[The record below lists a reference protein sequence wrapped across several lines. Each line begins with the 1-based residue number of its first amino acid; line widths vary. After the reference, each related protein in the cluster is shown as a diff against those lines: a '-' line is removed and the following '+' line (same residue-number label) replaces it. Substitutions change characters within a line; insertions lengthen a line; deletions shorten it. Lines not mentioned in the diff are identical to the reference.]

1 MNSFSVGGLIV
12 HLRPRPPIR
21 PAIALIALLF
31 PLLLAAHKP
40 NQSYVYFRIME
51 DSIHGSIQ
59 MTSDDINKALD
70 LGLDRKMTHE
80 DYQAYVDRVEEYLLK
95 HIYVRSRYGEHPV
108 RFTGKIQRLGVT
120 GATVFGHDFV
130 LENMEQVPDKLDLIF
145 NPIYESDP
153 THRTFALIQ
162 YNWKAGIHE
171 NESMISLRFA
181 PGDDGPKVLD
191 LSDVSLWKGFR
202 AMVVS
207 GMYHIYIGLDHI
219 LFLLALLLPAVVY
232 RREGGAAT
240 VGATG
245 TIPLRQER
253 AWRGSGWRP
262 VEKIRPAFLYILKIV
277 TFFTIAHTITL
288 SLAALGIVQLPGY
301 LVESLIALSIAL
313 AALHNIRPL
322 LKNDGVIIAFVFGL
336 FHGFGFASVLGEVGL
351 RGEYMALS
359 LLGFNLGV
367 ELAQILIICL
377 AFPVLA
383 LLRKTALYRYIL
395 LGGSVLLIIIAMYW
409 FIERLFDIDIPVYFI
424 VEWFL
429 NLF

>member
-1 MNSFSVGGLIV
+1 LY
-12 HLRPRPPIR
+12 LRPRPLIR
-21 PAIALIALLF
+21 TGVALFVLLF

-70 LGLDRKMTHE
+70 LGLDRKVSLA
-80 DYQAYVDRVEEYLLK
+80 DYRAYVDRIEAYLLE
-95 HIYVRSRYGEHPV
+95 HIAVSSRYGEHPV
-108 RFTGKIQRLGVT
+108 RFTGKLQRLPVT

-130 LENMEQVPDKLDLIF
+130 LENMEQVPEKLDLIF
-145 NPIYESDP
+145 NPIYGSDP

-181 PGDDGPKVLD
+181 PGDDGPKELD

-232 RREGGAAT
+232 RWEGGAAA

-245 TIPLRQER
+245 TIPLRQDR

-351 RGEYMALS
+351 RGEYMVLS

-383 LLRKTALYRYIL
+383 LLRKTVLYRYIL
-395 LGGSVLLIIIAMYW
+395 LGGSILLIIIALYW

-429 NLF
+429 SFF

>member
-1 MNSFSVGGLIV
+1 LFLVMLWS
-12 HLRPRPPIR
+12 
-21 PAIALIALLF
+21 PASLS
-31 PLLLAAHKP
+31 AHKP
-40 NQSYVYFRIME
+40 NQSYVYFRIMV

-70 LGLDRKMTHE
+70 LGLERGMPME
-80 DYQAYVDRVEEYLLK
+80 AYRPYVDRIEAYLQER
-95 HIYVRSRYGEHPV
+95 IAVSSRYGNHPV
-108 RFTGKIQRLGVT
+108 RFTGKIQRLNVT

-130 LENMEQVPDKLDLIF
+130 LEEVPEVPDKLMLRF
-145 NPIYESDP
+145 NPIYDRDP

-162 YNWKAGIHE
+162 YNWKAGVHE

-191 LSDVSLWKGFR
+191 LSDNSLWKGFW

-232 RREGGAAT
+232 RRNERRSV

-245 TIPLRQER
+245 TLPLGRNR
-253 AWRGSGWRP
+253 AWEGSGWVP
-262 VEKIRPAFLYILKIV
+262 VERIRPAFIYILKIV

-288 SLAALGIVQLPGY
+288 SLAALGVVTLPGY

-336 FHGFGFASVLGEVGL
+336 FHGFGFASVLGDVGL
-351 RGEYMALS
+351 RGEYMVLS

-367 ELAQILIICL
+367 ELAQVLIICL

-383 LLRKTALYRYIL
+383 LLRKTALYRYL
-395 LGGSVLLIIIAMYW
+395 LFGGSIILIVIATYW
-409 FIERLFDIDIPVYFI
+409 FIERMFDIDIPVYFI

-429 NLF
+429 DFFQSASDG